1 MSKTYLIQTL
11 PSYSLKTNSFG
22 NLKGGSMENS
32 QLQDLLGTSG
42 NDSKDFV
49 TESSIPELSSNDDI
63 DMEKSRSRNDTSTQD
78 NPSEADDQQSEDNN
92 EQEEEEDIEIV
103 QNEDKMNADL
113 VQALYYTICRAQS
126 PFWITNPGVF
136 IILLFYGLFYLVL
149 INNEDMMLS
158 SVWGIGLVM
167 ITLGKT
173 FCGYLPRGY
182 RLTKQGY
189 QTTIEMTLRASFT
202 MILAGYVASF
212 FILYWSTV
220 NITNRKSQCANG
232 NLKMIRTGS
241 IIMCLILVY
250 IAGKIENHYNRHPSG
265 EITKGL
271 IIGVILGIIFFVG
284 YSASLNPPFGNIRG
298 RLNI

>member
-63 DMEKSRSRNDTSTQD
+63 DMEQSRSRDDTSTQD
-78 NPSEADDQQSEDNN
+78 NSSGVDDQQSGVDDQQSEDN

-113 VQALYYTICRAQS
+113 VQSLYYTICRAQS

-136 IILLFYGLFYLVL
+136 II
-149 INNEDMMLS
+149 
-158 SVWGIGLVM
+158 
-167 ITLGKT
+167 
-173 FCGYLPRGY
+173 
-182 RLTKQGY
+182 
-189 QTTIEMTLRASFT
+189 
-202 MILAGYVASF
+202 
-212 FILYWSTV
+212 
-220 NITNRKSQCANG
+220 
-232 NLKMIRTGS
+232 
-241 IIMCLILVY
+241 
-250 IAGKIENHYNRHPSG
+250 
-265 EITKGL
+265 
-271 IIGVILGIIFFVG
+271 
-284 YSASLNPPFGNIRG
+284 
-298 RLNI
+298 